1 MPGRIAEN
9 TVLDESHDTRVS
21 GFGIR
26 SRRIETHAETCGVFT
41 AENVDHYFPPSSK
54 PWAFA
59 AARVEFGNTSIHQFV
74 MVLKE
79 LYESPTGHRE
89 RSDPALQH
97 FGKQP

>member
-41 AENVDHYFPPSSK
+41 AENVAHYFPPSSK

-59 AARVEFGNTSIHQFV
+59 SHGLSSGTRRSTS
-74 MVLKE
+74 
-79 LYESPTGHRE
+79 S
-89 RSDPALQH
+89 
-97 FGKQP
+97 